1 MKLFLTVLLSAFL
14 GMLAQAAQI
23 GNVRIWSEANRT
35 QVIFDLSGPTHYRLF
50 ALTHPERIVIDIPNA
65 QSPNQPLARP
75 VLHDPVVAR
84 VRAAQHENNKLR
96 LVLDLHQAAAVKSAI
111 APPQGQE
118 GYRLVIKLTHRKQS
132 SRPSIP
138 PIRHDHPKGLA
149 APGSRI
155 TALALANNPSTE
167 PLTGTEDRP
176 VPDPPLAKPKTSPKT
191 ALQKDPARRDIVIAI
206 DAGHGGKDP
215 GARGVKGAR
224 EKDITLAIARRLS
237 TLVNREAGMRA
248 VMIRNGDYY
257 LGLRDR
263 MRKALTHK
271 ADLFISIHADAFE
284 DQSIEGPSVYV
295 LSEGGAS
302 SEAARW
308 LAAQENAVDARIG
321 DVSLK
326 DKDPLLR
333 SVLIDLSQSAVL
345 DASID
350 IAGHVLNHLNKIGKT
365 GKRQVQHAA
374 FMVLK
379 SPDIPSLLVET
390 AYITNPREEQKL
402 INPAYQQ
409 ALAHA
414 IINGIRTYFKQNA
427 PRTLFV
433 VR

>member
-1 MKLFLTVLLSAFL
+1 MKLFLTVLLSVFL
-14 GMLAQAAQI
+14 SMPAQAAQI
-23 GNVRIWSEANRT
+23 GNVRIRSEANRT
-35 QVIFDLSGPTHYRLF
+35 RVIFDLSELIHYRLF
-50 ALTHPERIVIDIPNA
+50 GLTQPERIVIDIANA
-65 QSPNQPLARP
+65 QSPNQPLTRP
-75 VLHDPVVAR
+75 ILHDPVVAR
-84 VRAAQHENNKLR
+84 VRAAQRENNKLR
-96 LVLDLHQAAAVKSAI
+96 LVLDLHQAAAVKSTI
-111 APPQGQE
+111 VPPQGQE
-118 GYRLVIKLTHRKQS
+118 GYRLVIELAHRKQS

-138 PIRHDHPKGLA
+138 PLRPDHPKGLA

-155 TALALANNPSTE
+155 TALAPTNNPPTE
-167 PLTGTEDRP
+167 PLTGREDRP
-176 VPDPPLAKPKTSPKT
+176 VPDPRLAKPKASTKT
-191 ALQKDPARRDIVIAI
+191 ALPPARRDIVIAI

-215 GARGVKGAR
+215 GARGVKGTR

-257 LGLRDR
+257 LGLRER
-263 MRKALTHK
+263 MRKARTHK

-284 DQSIEGPSVYV
+284 DQSIEGSSVYV

-302 SEAARW
+302 SEAAHW

-350 IAGHVLNHLNKIGKT
+350 IAGHVLNNLNKIGKID
-365 GKRQVQHAA
+365 KRQVQHAA

-414 IINGIRTYFKQNA
+414 IVNGIRAYFKQNA

-433 VR
+433 AR

>member
-14 GMLAQAAQI
+14 GMPAQAAQV

-35 QVIFDLSGPTHYRLF
+35 QVIFDLSGSIRYRLF
-50 ALTHPERIVIDIPNA
+50 ALTHPERIVIDIPDA
-65 QSPNQPLARP
+65 QSNQPLARP
-75 VLHDPVVAR
+75 ILHDPVVAR
-84 VRAAQHENNKLR
+84 VRAAQRENNKLR

-111 APPQGQE
+111 VSPQGQE
-118 GYRLVIKLTHRKQS
+118 GYRLVIELAHRKPS
-132 SRPSIP
+132 SRPST
-138 PIRHDHPKGLA
+138 PIRDDHPKSLV

-155 TALALANNPSTE
+155 TALTPANNPFTE
-167 PLTGTEDRP
+167 PPTGTEDRP
-176 VPDPPLAKPKTSPKT
+176 LPDPRLAKPRTSPKT
-191 ALQKDPARRDIVIAI
+191 ALPPARRDIVIAI

-215 GARGVKGAR
+215 GARGVKDTR

-263 MRKALTHK
+263 IKKARTHK

-284 DQSIEGPSVYV
+284 DQSIEGSSVYV

-302 SEAARW
+302 SEAVRW
-308 LAAQENAVDARIG
+308 LAAQENAAERIG

-326 DKDPLLR
+326 DKDPLLK

-350 IAGHVLNHLNKIGKT
+350 IAEHVLNNLNKVGKS
-365 GKRQVQHAA
+365 GRRQVQHAA

-390 AYITNPREEQKL
+390 AYITNPREERKL

-414 IINGIRTYFKQNA
+414 MIDGIRTYFKQNA
-427 PRTLFV
+427 LRTLFV
-433 VR
+433 AR

>member
-14 GMLAQAAQI
+14 GMPAQAAQV

-35 QVIFDLSGPTHYRLF
+35 QVIFDLSGSIRYRLF
-50 ALTHPERIVIDIPNA
+50 ALTHPERIVIDIPDA
-65 QSPNQPLARP
+65 QSSQPLARP
-75 VLHDPVVAR
+75 ILHDPVVAR
-84 VRAAQHENNKLR
+84 VRAAQRENNKLR

-111 APPQGQE
+111 VSPQGQE
-118 GYRLVIKLTHRKQS
+118 GSRLVIELAHRKQS
-132 SRPSIP
+132 SQLSTLA
-138 PIRHDHPKGLA
+138 RHDHPSSVA
-149 APGSRI
+149 AHGSRI
-155 TALALANNPSTE
+155 TALAPANNPLTE

-176 VPDPPLAKPKTSPKT
+176 LPDPRLAKPRTSPKT
-191 ALQKDPARRDIVIAI
+191 ALPPARRDIVIAI

-215 GARGVKGAR
+215 GARGVKDTR

-248 VMIRNGDYY
+248 IMIRTGDYY

-263 MRKALTHK
+263 IKKARTHK

-284 DQSIEGPSVYV
+284 DQSIEGSSVYV

-302 SEAARW
+302 SEAVRW
-308 LAAQENAVDARIG
+308 LAAQENAAERIG

-326 DKDPLLR
+326 DKDPLLK

-350 IAGHVLNHLNKIGKT
+350 IAEHVLNNLNKVGKIGR
-365 GKRQVQHAA
+365 RQVQHAA

-390 AYITNPREEQKL
+390 AYITNPREERKL

-414 IINGIRTYFKQNA
+414 MIDGIRTYFKQNA
-427 PRTLFV
+427 LRTLFV
-433 VR
+433 AR